1 MLLKGSFA
9 VRIRLYLAP
18 VLRSC
23 SASGA
28 IRFLKWSTTVSAF
41 FAPSLAESSSL
52 IGDIGSGVGEEEDT
66 WIFYHRPLL
75 TIPSY
80 VVTTTSWKLVNNNL
94 SYPLCLCQLKVFFR
108 KMRLVNVL
116 GKCSRGRSELERM
129 VVADGEDNDS
139 INFVSLTWS
148 PIGFDS

>member
-1 MLLKGSFA
+1 MAGVDFEEVDIFGSWISQRMLLKGSFA

-66 WIFYHRPLL
+66 
-75 TIPSY
+75 
-80 VVTTTSWKLVNNNL
+80 
-94 SYPLCLCQLKVFFR
+94 
-108 KMRLVNVL
+108 
-116 GKCSRGRSELERM
+116 
-129 VVADGEDNDS
+129 
-139 INFVSLTWS
+139 
-148 PIGFDS
+148 